1 MTIEA
6 TPAIDT
12 PPADAPVDVVAP
24 ATTLLTDPPADEPK
38 IETPPADAPKADEP
52 KADDPDAPKGE
63 DEPKDDDKPTGAPE
77 EYADFEVAEGVALDE
92 TTLGEFKGVAKDLN
106 LPQDSAQKLVD
117 LATQMSQRWAD
128 QFTNQVTETRQGW
141 LDASKADKEFGGDK
155 LGESLATAKRAI
167 DAYGTP
173 ELTQLLN
180 ETGIGNHPEVIRF
193 MARAGKGVTETGV
206 VKPDQT
212 AAGTPKTLAERM
224 YPTKSTKE

>member
-1 MTIEA
+1 MSTEA
-6 TPAIDT
+6 TATTEATIT
-12 PPADAPVDVVAP
+12 AETTAAETATTAE
-24 ATTLLTDPPADEPK
+24 ATTLLTGDTTAAEETAADTTTTEESSTE
-38 IETPPADAPKADEP
+38 ETAEKTE
-52 KADDPDAPKGE
+52 GE
-63 DEPKDDDKPTGAPE
+63 EETAEVTGAPE
-77 EYADFEVAEGVALDE
+77 EYAEFEVAEGVALDE

-106 LPQDSAQKLVD
+106 LPQESAQKLVD

-206 VKPDQT
+206 VKADQT
-212 AAGTPKTLAERM
+212 ATGAPASLAERM
-224 YPTKSTKE
+224 YPPKKSTKE